1 MLPPVPC
8 WPKLSQG
15 IKRRHTRTRTEKSFF
30 QVAQAKIRGFI
41 TDPNCPSGLI
51 WLSIHSTPS
60 LPHHLSCTRFPSNRT
75 FVPDLSWSTPT
86 VHAPSLPTPIYPS
99 DLNQPNSSQARPLP
113 NHIKHHTVQ
122 SNAAQSKQSPSS
134 VLGTVNDGFD
144 GFFCDTRDWT

>member
-75 FVPDLSWSTPT
+75 FVPDLSSSTPT
-86 VHAPSLPTPIYPS
+86 VPCSFSANSYLPFRSESTQQFPSKTFTQPHQAPHCPIKCCP
-99 DLNQPNSSQARPLP
+99 
-113 NHIKHHTVQ
+113 IKT
-122 SNAAQSKQSPSS
+122 KPILSPWHCERWFRWF
-134 VLGTVNDGFD
+134 LL
-144 GFFCDTRDWT
+144 